1 MLFFFKKDDPTLAEK
16 TVNISKEV
24 TVNEIPA
31 RSQSV
36 KASDSLQKSSPNSP
50 NRTIGFK
57 FNKSK
62 IENNENTLNISA
74 TRKKLEKLNYKRGID
89 ILEVYKE
96 KCKHLKIDINK
107 TNLESN
113 QKKIQI
119 SNSLGM

>member
-1 MLFFFKKDDPTLAEK
+1 LLFFLKKDDPTLAEK

-62 IENNENTLNISA
+62 KENNENMLNISA

>member
-1 MLFFFKKDDPTLAEK
+1 MLFFLKKDDPTLAEK

-62 IENNENTLNISA
+62 KENNENILNISA

>member
-1 MLFFFKKDDPTLAEK
+1 MLFFLKKDDPTLAEK

-62 IENNENTLNISA
+62 KENNENMLNISA

>member
-62 IENNENTLNISA
+62 KENNENMLNISA

>member
-1 MLFFFKKDDPTLAEK
+1 LLFFFKKDDPTLAEK

-62 IENNENTLNISA
+62 KENNENMLNISA